1 MAERAPKGQQV
12 STVVAAGMV
21 LAAGAI
27 AWFGGSG
34 SRVAPGPAAG
44 EPATLPGRAAA
55 EQTNAVVL
63 RTVSNGGLPTRV
75 VVPSAGIDAP
85 VAEVGVVVEDGV
97 ARWETA
103 WHAAGHHLDSAMP
116 GQPGNMVISGHVS
129 VADRRNLAVFAT
141 LDRVRAGDEVVVYAG
156 ERGYRYVVES
166 LTVVDPDAV
175 EVLRGDGG
183 ATVTLVT
190 CTRDLKHRLVVT
202 GRLVGEILPGD
213 PA

>member
-1 MAERAPKGQQV
+1 MAGKAAKGQRA
-12 STVVAAGMV
+12 STLVATGMV

-27 AWFGGSG
+27 AWFGGQQE
-34 SRVAPGPAAG
+34 RPAPAGPAEA
-44 EPATLPGRAAA
+44 ATLPGREAPAAA
-55 EQTNAVVL
+55 PAAV
-63 RTVSNGGLPTRV
+63 RAVSNGGLPTRI
-75 VVPSAGIDAP
+75 VVPTAGIDAP
-85 VAEVGVVVEDGV
+85 VVEVGVVIEDGV

-141 LDRVRAGDEVVVYAG
+141 LNRVKAGDAVVVYAG
-156 ERGYRYVVES
+156 ERGYRYIVES
-166 LTVVDPDAV
+166 IAVVDPDAV
-175 EVLRGDGG
+175 EVLRSDAR

-190 CTRDLKHRLVVT
+190 CTPDLRHRLVVT
-202 GRLVGEILPGD
+202 GRLVGEVSPGD